1 VGALPP
7 QDLNG
12 RERRRF
18 GMHPAACRSL
28 WLFITLLAGLLFPQ
42 ALPAAEQGPMSDE
55 EIQIIQ
61 GTCTPC
67 HSDARILTTDPSRI
81 RPVIEE
87 MKAKNPALFAD
98 VETKIL
104 SMALE
109 RMLRDPEVAA
119 RRKAWDDLVAKGK
132 ALFADASLGTTGKN
146 CLSCHQPE
154 DLSGAAADF
163 PKFDEKSGRYVSL
176 LDKVNL
182 MISSNLKGK
191 TLPLGDPRSVALV
204 AYLKS
209 L

>member
-1 VGALPP
+1 
-7 QDLNG
+7 
-12 RERRRF
+12 
-18 GMHPAACRSL
+18 MHRTACRS
-28 WLFITLLAGLLFPQ
+28 WWFTITVLAVLLFRQP
-42 ALPAAEQGPMSDE
+42 LPAAEQGAMSDE
-55 EIQIIQ
+55 EKQIIE

-67 HSDARILTTDPSRI
+67 HSDVRILTTNPSQI
-81 RPVIEE
+81 RPIIEE

-104 SMALE
+104 GMALE
-109 RMLRDPEVAA
+109 KMLRDPEVAA
-119 RRKAWDDLVAKGK
+119 RRKAWEDLVAEGKG
-132 ALFADASLGTTGKN
+132 LFADASLGTTGKN

-163 PKFDEKSGRYVSL
+163 PKFDEKQGHYVSL

-182 MISSNLKGK
+182 MISSNLGGK
-191 TLPLGDPRSVALV
+191 TLTLGDPRSVALV